1 MSAAVPD
8 ILTRILGTKR
18 EEVHQLRSPRR
29 SFRNALLAKKPSI
42 IAEIKKASPS
52 KGVFTHS
59 FEPASIAQ
67 SYESGGASALS
78 ILTDRQYFQG
88 SLNDLKTARAATAL
102 PVIRKDFIIDESQ
115 IAEAFSAEADAI
127 LLIAAA
133 MDTLRL
139 RNLREFAESLGLDVL
154 VESHNEE
161 ELRSTIDSGAT
172 IIGVNNRNLHT
183 FEVTLETSIRLA
195 EIIPADAVKVSESG
209 IHRHEDIAKLMEYGY
224 TVFLV
229 GEKLMIT
236 PDPAQSLRELI
247 G

>member
-8 ILTRILGTKR
+8 ILTRILDTKR

-29 SFRNALLAKKPSI
+29 SFRNALLAQKPAI

-52 KGVFTHS
+52 KGIFTSS
-59 FEPASIAQ
+59 FDPASIAR

-78 ILTDRQYFQG
+78 ILTDQQYFQG
-88 SLNDLKTARAATAL
+88 SLNDLRTARAATSL

-133 MDTLRL
+133 MDTHRL

-172 IIGVNNRNLHT
+172 IIGINNRNLHT

-195 EIIPADAVKVSESG
+195 EMIPADAVKVSESG
-209 IHRHEDIAKLMEYGY
+209 IHRHADIEKLMEFGY

-229 GEKLMIT
+229 GERLMTT